1 MRLSGSVEGMI
12 SNYNRLI
19 DGYLAGLDGDRLVA
33 AVHKVNGMIEQP
45 VNDLAIDR

>member
-1 MRLSGSVEGMI
+1 MI

-19 DGYLAGLDGDRLVA
+19 DGYLAGLDGARLVS

-45 VNDLAIDR
+45 IQDLALDW